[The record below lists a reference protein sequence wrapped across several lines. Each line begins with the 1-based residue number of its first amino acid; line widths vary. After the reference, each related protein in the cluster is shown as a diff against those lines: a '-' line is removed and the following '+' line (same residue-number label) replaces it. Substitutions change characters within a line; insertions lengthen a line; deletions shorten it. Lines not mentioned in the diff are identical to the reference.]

1 MILAEVREA
10 GPEARARAPD
20 PEFELASR
28 ASTPGTPAT
37 PGRQVGSAGS
47 VAQLDPRLGVDR
59 AQSPASGE
67 ALGRAGLGAG
77 PWASGEAGR
86 LAGPRAVDAA
96 WSRRRGGRG
105 GPEQPSPVA
114 HWIFQLEPA
123 LPLTAGTYMLVPGK
137 EWCTFGTGG
146 VKQGEMSSGGLGCT
160 SCVCSGASVGL
171 SLTLKAVGASYGST
185 WVVGS

>member
-105 GPEQPSPVA
+105 GPEQPSPGGALDLSAGACTAADSGDVHA
-114 HWIFQLEPA
+114 CAWERMVHIWHRWREARRDEQWGPGLHQLR
-123 LPLTAGTYMLVPGK
+123 LQR
-137 EWCTFGTGG
+137 C
-146 VKQGEMSSGGLGCT
+146 
-160 SCVCSGASVGL
+160 L
-171 SLTLKAVGASYGST
+171 SRPIPDP
-185 WVVGS
+185 